1 MRLVFLFIFCYY
13 VIIMKKEEKKL
24 NILLIEDEEM
34 LSSMYKTKFEKE
46 GFTVDVAVDGEDGIE
61 KSQNHEYDIF
71 LVDIILPKLNGFAV
85 LKSIR
90 EIKKYKNTPVLMLTN
105 LGQDEDVK
113 KGKSLGA
120 SDYLVKA
127 NFTPSQILE
136 KINLLLNK

>member
-1 MRLVFLFIFCYY
+1 
-13 VIIMKKEEKKL
+13 MKKEEKKL
-24 NILLIEDEEM
+24 RILLIEDEEM

-46 GFTVDVAVDGEDGIE
+46 GFDVDLASDGEDGID
-61 KSQNHEYDIF
+61 KSQSNEYDIF
-71 LVDIILPKLNGFAV
+71 LIDIILPKLNGFAV

-90 EIKKYKNTPVLMLTN
+90 GIKKYKDTPVLMLTN

-136 KINLLLNK
+136 KINSLLSK